1 MSGNDGKHADGV
13 ESGAGERGS
22 ARVFGGMWAILFF
35 AAFLVGGPWAGFHGV
50 LFGGVGL
57 LMLMSPPTIGLP
69 RAWWILAAV
78 FVLAASAA
86 FLPANWFVMPEWR
99 EKLHALGVDTG
110 SLVAIQAR
118 QAAEALT
125 MFAITLFIG
134 LWLAGHRPSPSQ
146 LRLWALAFTIGVA
159 IYAIGSRLKYDPLKG
174 DGLYGFFPN
183 RNHTATYLAMG
194 TLCGLGNV
202 LQAVRDRR
210 YLAMSV
216 ALVATGVCLW
226 AVAGWSVSRGGVV
239 LVGIGC
245 LVWLPMLGTAYLGRH
260 GLRVLGLIG
269 LACVGSFFIADSAVK
284 ERFSKT
290 IEKAG
295 NVINRAEGRSN
306 GVVKPVVDSSRE
318 LDFRIPTALDT
329 LDLIRAFKWTGIG
342 AGQYYYVF
350 PQYKNLTAGANDSD
364 SYHPESDWLWMAAE
378 AGVPATLAL
387 AALVFLACSK
397 SLVAIRS
404 GRDRALRGAC
414 LVAALLV
421 PIHGFFDVPGH
432 RITLAISAAF
442 LFSLSLRPSSTST
455 SAATPRAWPFRIAAM
470 ILLAVA
476 CIFVRAQWWDGQQP
490 AITTSKA
497 ALEKAR
503 SLYGEDQKSQK
514 AAEAKGEKY
523 QPDPSV
529 DRLEKALAILR
540 NAEPVA
546 PLDRELWSYR
556 SFLAFHFDDKYD
568 VVERGF
574 TIHRALDPTWVAGP
588 LRQAEAWAA
597 VDSRRTAA
605 LWGEAL
611 ERAARLDRIQP
622 GSEWSRD
629 RTLLRIQQFA
639 KGKPDLEVLLPGTK

>member
-1 MSGNDGKHADGV
+1 MNNEGGYDSGDG
-13 ESGAGERGS
+13 GANRQNP
-22 ARVFGGMWAILFF
+22 AWVLGGMWALLFF
-35 AAFLVGGPWAGFHGV
+35 STFLVAGPWAGFHGV
-50 LFGGVGL
+50 LLAVVGF
-57 LMLMSPPTIGLP
+57 LMLLGPPVVSLP
-69 RAWWILAAV
+69 RIWWILAAV
-78 FVLAASAA
+78 FGVAGSAA
-86 FLPANWFVMPEWR
+86 FLPAAWFIMPEWR
-99 EKLHALGVDTG
+99 GKLEALGVNTG
-110 SLVAIQAR
+110 SMVAIQAR
-118 QAAEALT
+118 QAAEA
-125 MFAITLFIG
+125 FALFVITLIIG
-134 LWLAGHRPSPSQ
+134 LWLAGHRPSSLQ
-146 LRLWALAFTIGVA
+146 ARVWALAFTIGVA
-159 IYAIGSRLKYDPLKG
+159 VYAIISRMKYDPVNG

-194 TLCGLGNV
+194 TICGLGNV
-202 LQAVRDRR
+202 LQAIRDRR
-210 YLAMSV
+210 FLTMSIALA
-216 ALVATGVCLW
+216 ATAVCLW

-239 LVGIGC
+239 LVVIGC
-245 LVWLPMLGTAYLGRH
+245 LLWIPTLGTRYLGKH
-260 GLRVLGLIG
+260 GLWALGLIG
-269 LACVGSFFIADSAVK
+269 LAGAGLFWIADSGVK
-284 ERFSKT
+284 DRLSKT
-290 IEKAG
+290 MEKASHLIG
-295 NVINRAEGRSN
+295 QPQGATEEG
-306 GVVKPVVDSSRE
+306 KPEVATSYAI
-318 LDFRIPTALDT
+318 DFRIPTALDT

-350 PQYKNLTAGANDSD
+350 PQYKNRTAGANDSD

-397 SLVAIRS
+397 SLVAIRI

-432 RITLAISAAF
+432 RISLAISAAL
-442 LFSLSLRPSSTST
+442 LFSLSLRHSSTST
-455 SAATPRAWPFRIAAM
+455 STATPRAWPFRIAAL

-476 CIFVRAQWWDGQQP
+476 CIFVRAQWWDSPKP

-503 SLYGEDQKSQK
+503 ELYGEDQKFQK

-546 PLDRELWSYR
+546 PLDRSLWSYR

-568 VVERGF
+568 LVDRGF
-574 TIHRALDPTWVAGP
+574 AIQRALDPTWVAGP
-588 LRQAEAWAA
+588 MMQAEAWAA
-597 VDSRRTAA
+597 VDSRRTAE

-622 GSEWSRD
+622 GSDWSKK

-639 KGKPDLEVLLPGTK
+639 KGKPDLELLLPGAR